1 MTIERIQQLCTQLPS
16 VTEEV
21 KWEHDLCF
29 CIGGKMFLVIP
40 LERTPTPASF
50 KVADDEFEQILEREG
65 FRPAPYLA
73 RYKWVAVDDI
83 GLLRQQEWQER
94 IAQSYQLV
102 RSRLPKK
109 IQQELNT
116 DR

>member
-1 MTIERIQQLCTQLPS
+1 MTIEGIQQLSAQLPS
-16 VTEEV
+16 VTEDL
-21 KWEHDLCF
+21 KWEHELCF
-29 CIGGKMFLVIP
+29 CVGGKIFLMIP

-50 KVADDEFEQILEREG
+50 KVADDEIEELLEREG

-73 RYKWVAVDDI
+73 RYNWVTVEDM
-83 GLLRQQEWQER
+83 GLMNRAEWKER

-109 IQQELNT
+109 IQQQLDT
-116 DR
+116 GR

>member
-1 MTIERIQQLCTQLPS
+1 MTIEGLQRLCADLPS

-29 CIGGKMFLVIP
+29 CVGGKIFLMVP
-40 LERTPTPASF
+40 LELTPTPASF
-50 KVADDEFEQILEREG
+50 KVADEEFEELLEREG

-73 RYKWVAVDDI
+73 RYQWVAVEDI
-83 GLLRQQEWQER
+83 RLLRQQEWQER
-94 IAQSYQLV
+94 VAQSYQLV

-109 IQQELNT
+109 IQDQLNT
-116 DR
+116 MN